1 MKRVSTRF
9 LSFTTFCL
17 SFLVAAPAAMAN
29 DINVPTL
36 STTGYGEVIAKPDM
50 AEFSVAIQ
58 ADRSQAKQAKA
69 AVDKV
74 VETFIVSLTKSGITR
89 KSIVS
94 SHLQL
99 SPQYNYPKDGKPVL
113 NGYRAVRDITVT
125 VEQLDKLNTYLDL
138 ALQSGVNRVNNINLK
153 VKDETQYKQQARK
166 AAIADAKQKAQQLA
180 KGFDS
185 ELDGVWSIVYRSNSV
200 RPIMMAKAVAMES
213 RSADQGYQD
222 EEMTISDQVDV
233 TFKLKN

>member
-9 LSFTTFCL
+9 LSFITLCL
-17 SFLVAAPAAMAN
+17 SWLVVTPAAMAN

-50 AEFSVAIQ
+50 AEFSVSIQ
-58 ADRSQAKQAKA
+58 SDRSQAKQAKA

-74 VETFIVSLTKSGITR
+74 VETFISSLTKSGIAR
-89 KSIVS
+89 KSIMS
-94 SHLQL
+94 GHLRL

-138 ALQSGVNRVNNINLK
+138 ALQSGVNKVNNINLK
-153 VKDETQYKQQARK
+153 VKDETQYKQQARQ

-185 ELDGVWSIVYRSNSV
+185 ELNGVWSILYRSNSV
-200 RPIMMAKAVAMES
+200 RPAMMAKAVAMES
-213 RSADQGYQD
+213 RSTDQGYQD
-222 EEMTISDQVDV
+222 EEMIISDQVDV
-233 TFKLKN
+233 VFKLKK

>member
-1 MKRVSTRF
+1 MKNAFTRHISPAVIFFAMVFSALNVS
-9 LSFTTFCL
+9 
-17 SFLVAAPAAMAN
+17 AAE
-29 DINVPTL
+29 INTPTL
-36 STTGYGEVIAKPDM
+36 SVTGYGEVVAKPDM

-58 ADRSQAKQAKA
+58 ADRSQAKQAKT

-74 VETFIVSLTKSGITR
+74 VGNFIVSLTQSGMER

-94 SHLQL
+94 SYLRL

-113 NGYRAVRDITVT
+113 NGYRAVREITVT

-138 ALQSGVNRVNNINLK
+138 ALQSGVNQVNSINLK
-153 VKDETQYKQQARK
+153 VKDETQYKQQARQ
-166 AAIADAKQKAQQLA
+166 AAIADAKQKAQELA

-185 ELDGVWSIVYRSNSV
+185 ELNGVWSIIYRSNSV
-200 RPIMMAKAVAMES
+200 RPVMMAKAMAMES

-233 TFKLKN
+233 IFKLKN

>member
-1 MKRVSTRF
+1 MNQIQRRF
-9 LSFTTFCL
+9 LSLF
-17 SFLVAAPAAMAN
+17 AMLLF
-29 DINVPTL
+29 IPFSTLNVMADEIKTPTL
-36 STTGYGEVIAKPDM
+36 SITGYGEVITKPDM

-58 ADRSQAKQAKA
+58 ADRTQAKQAKA

-74 VETFIVSLTKSGITR
+74 VETFIASLTKSGMTR

-99 SPQYNYPKDGKPVL
+99 SPQYNYPKDAKPVL
-113 NGYRAVRDITVT
+113 NGYRAVREITVT

-138 ALQSGVNRVNNINLK
+138 ALQSGVNQVKSINLK
-153 VKDETQYKQQARK
+153 VKDESQYKLQARQ
-166 AAIADAKQKAQQLA
+166 AAIVDAKQKAQELA

-185 ELDGVWSIVYRSNSV
+185 QLDGVWSIVYRSNSV
-200 RPIMMAKAVAMES
+200 RPVMMAKAMVMES

-233 TFKLKN
+233 IFRLK

>member
-1 MKRVSTRF
+1 MNKAFTRN
-9 LSFTTFCL
+9 LSMVVLFF
-17 SFLVAAPAAMAN
+17 AMAFPAFN
-29 DINVPTL
+29 AAADDMNIPTL
-36 STTGYGEVIAKPDM
+36 SITGYGEVIAKPDM

-58 ADRSQAKQAKA
+58 ADRTQAKQAKA

-74 VETFIVSLTKSGITR
+74 VETFIASLTKSGMTR

-99 SPQYNYPKDGKPVL
+99 SPQYNYPKDAKPVL
-113 NGYRAVRDITVT
+113 NGYRAVREITVT
-125 VEQLDKLNTYLDL
+125 VDQLDKLNTYLDL
-138 ALQSGVNRVNNINLK
+138 ALQSGVNQVKSINLK
-153 VKDETQYKQQARK
+153 VKDESQYKQQARQ
-166 AAIADAKQKAQQLA
+166 AAIVDAKQKAQELA

-185 ELDGVWSIVYRSNSV
+185 QLDGVWSIVYRSNSV
-200 RPIMMAKAVAMES
+200 RPVMMAKAMVMES

-233 TFKLKN
+233 IFRLK

>member
-1 MKRVSTRF
+1 MNQIQRRF
-9 LSFTTFCL
+9 LSLF
-17 SFLVAAPAAMAN
+17 AMLLF
-29 DINVPTL
+29 IPFSTLNVMADEIKTPTL
-36 STTGYGEVIAKPDM
+36 SITGYGEVIIKPDM

-58 ADRSQAKQAKA
+58 ADRTQAKQAKA

-74 VETFIVSLTKSGITR
+74 VETFIASLTKSGMTR

-99 SPQYNYPKDGKPVL
+99 SPQYNYPKDAKPVL
-113 NGYRAVRDITVT
+113 NGYRAVREITVT
-125 VEQLDKLNTYLDL
+125 VDQLDKLNTYLDL
-138 ALQSGVNRVNNINLK
+138 ALQSGVNQVKSINLK
-153 VKDETQYKQQARK
+153 VKDESQYKQQARQ
-166 AAIADAKQKAQQLA
+166 AAIVDAKQKAQELA

-185 ELDGVWSIVYRSNSV
+185 QLDGVWSIVYRSNSV
-200 RPIMMAKAVAMES
+200 RPVMMAKAMVMES

-233 TFKLKN
+233 IFRLK